1 MGRHGW
7 GITYGH
13 RVSPPQGGD
22 TLHVEGQAMFKP
34 DVRRTDEARLIVK
47 DVISTREKKAGT
59 LRLTQ
64 RIAEILQDAYE
75 CGQWDGGRS

>member
-1 MGRHGW
+1 MAIGYHP
-7 GITYGH
+7 T
-13 RVSPPQGGD
+13 QGGD

>member
-1 MGRHGW
+1 
-7 GITYGH
+7 
-13 RVSPPQGGD
+13 
-22 TLHVEGQAMFKP
+22 MFKP
-34 DVRRTDEARLIVK
+34 DVRWTNEARLIVK

>member
-1 MGRHGW
+1 
-7 GITYGH
+7 
-13 RVSPPQGGD
+13 
-22 TLHVEGQAMFKP
+22 MFKP
-34 DVRRTDEARLIVK
+34 DVRWTNEARLIVK
-47 DVISTREKKAGT
+47 DVISTREKKADT